1 VKKSPVRPGKIS
13 QSGKIPSFQI
23 NNIHLPFE
31 TMPTFLPYTQH
42 QLNQAL
48 TTIGEHIYT
57 VIAQLDIQGWPS
69 REPVPFI
76 LRADGNARTY
86 RVGDTWGNL
95 FDCAWFRF
103 TGKVPPAA
111 KGKPVVLLLD
121 VNGEMCVFEPNG
133 TPALG
138 LTNVSSGYDYSLGM
152 PGKRVLPVID
162 MAEGGETLEVWAEA
176 GCNDL
181 FGEVRENGTIKQAAI
196 AILDETVRAFYYD
209 FEVLL
214 DFLKVLPENSPR
226 RQQILV
232 ALTDVTHM
240 LYQGVPGVAERA
252 RQRLLPLL
260 EKRGGDPSLQI
271 SAIGHAHMD
280 LAWLWPIRET
290 IRKGARTFATALAN
304 IQTYPDYVFG
314 ASQPQYFQWMKDYY
328 PSLYERIK
336 TQVAAGRIEPQ
347 GCMWVEADTNISG
360 GEALVRQILLGRRF
374 FRKEFGLD
382 VRYLWLPD
390 VFGYNG
396 NLPQILKRAGVDVFA
411 TQKLS
416 WSQINRF
423 PHHSFHWQ
431 GIDGST
437 VLAHMFPEDTYNSPA
452 LPRSVTKIEQNYR
465 DSGVSEH
472 ALMVFGIGDGGG
484 GPGEE
489 HLERLIRIRN
499 LAGLS
504 PVQQESAAAFFD
516 KWRAQSARFPTWVG
530 ELYLE
535 RHQGT
540 LTTNARNKWYNRKLE
555 LGLRE
560 LEWSSTLAKLLNP
573 TAIRN
578 AATVVP
584 YPSERL
590 LTLWREAL
598 LYQFHDI
605 LPGSS
610 IKRVYDECLL
620 RYQDMHHEILGRL
633 GDNDRRLARRLDT
646 GGMLIPVLVQNSLSW
661 ERSEW
666 VLAGDRW
673 LRVNVPSLGY
683 SVIDV
688 GASLLPENLTL
699 AVDHNW
705 LENDCLRVV
714 FDAEG
719 CITSLID
726 KRYDR
731 ELICQG
737 QRANQFAVY
746 TDLGDAW
753 DFAMD
758 YAEQTPRHLKLV
770 NTQPII
776 EGPSAILRLTYQ
788 LGASELVQDVKL
800 TSGSPRLEFITRLH
814 WREPRAMLRTAFPF
828 NIHTNEAS
836 FDIQFGHIR
845 RPIHRNTTWDLARD
859 EVAAHKWVDVSQHEY
874 GVALLNDSKY
884 GHKVYQTHFGSVID
898 LNLLRS
904 VPYPGPSLVKDS
916 SVRPGEPHHAYTDQ
930 AEHQFTYAIYPHS
943 GNLATSHV
951 VQAAYE
957 LNVPLRVIPLSPQ
970 NGDLPRQASYIS
982 LDRSNIIIEAVKQAE
997 DDESVIVRLYEAV
1010 GCTASTKMRFGFN
1023 IISAEIVDLMEEN
1036 PQRLKVT
1043 ENSLVLDFRP
1053 FEIKTIKVVAD

>member
-1 VKKSPVRPGKIS
+1 
-13 QSGKIPSFQI
+13 
-23 NNIHLPFE
+23 
-31 TMPTFLPYTQH
+31 MPTFTPYTQH
-42 QLNQAL
+42 QLEQAL
-48 TTIGEHIYT
+48 AIIGESIYT
-57 VIAQLDIQGWPS
+57 VVAQFDIQAWTS

-76 LRADGNARTY
+76 LRADGTAKTFK
-86 RVGDTWGNL
+86 VGDKWGNL

-111 KGKPVVLLLD
+111 RGKPVVALLD
-121 VNGEMCVFEPNG
+121 VNGEMCVFEPGG

-138 LTNVSSGYDYSLGM
+138 LTSVSSGYDFSLGK
-152 PGKRVLPVID
+152 PGKRVLPILDV
-162 MAEGGETLEVWAEA
+162 AQGGETLEVWAEA

-181 FGEVRENGTIKQAAI
+181 FGELRENGTVKEAAI
-196 AILDETVRAFYYD
+196 AIFDEPVRALYYD

-214 DFLKVLPENSPR
+214 DFLKSLPENSPR
-226 RQQILV
+226 RQKILV

-240 LYQGVPGVAERA
+240 LYRGVTAVTERA
-252 RQRLLPLL
+252 RQRLRPLL
-260 EKRGGDPSLQI
+260 EQHGGDPALQI

-304 IQTYPDYVFG
+304 IETYPDYIFG
-314 ASQPQYFQWMKDYY
+314 ASQPQYFQWMKEYY
-328 PSLYERIK
+328 PALYERIK

-374 FRKEFGLD
+374 FRQEFDVD

-416 WSQINRF
+416 WSLINRF

-437 VLAHMFPEDTYNSPA
+437 VLAHMFPEDTYNSPG
-452 LPRSVTKIEQNYR
+452 LPRSVVKIEQNYR
-465 DSGVSEH
+465 DSGISDH

-489 HLERLIRIRN
+489 HIERLARIRN

-504 PVQQESAAAFFD
+504 PVRQETAAAFFE
-516 KWRAQSARFPTWVG
+516 KWRTQSERFSTWVG

-560 LEWSSTLAKLLNP
+560 LEWGSTLVKLLNP
-573 TAIRN
+573 TAARN

-584 YPSERL
+584 YPAERIQ
-590 LTLWREAL
+590 TLWREAL

-646 GGMLIPVLVQNSLSW
+646 GGMLIPILVQNSLSW

-673 LRVNVPSLGY
+673 LRVDVPSMGY
-683 SVIDV
+683 SVVDV

-714 FDAEG
+714 FDKDG
-719 CITSLID
+719 CITSIVD
-726 KRYDR
+726 KRYER
-731 ELICQG
+731 ELIPPG
-737 QRANQFAVY
+737 QQANCFSIY

-758 YAEQTPRHLKLV
+758 YAAQEPRHFTLV
-770 NTQPII
+770 DAEPMI
-776 EGPSAILRLTYQ
+776 EGPKATVKFTYRM
-788 LGASELVQDVKL
+788 GYSELTQEVTL
-800 TSGSPRLEFITRLH
+800 TTGSPRLDFVTRLR
-814 WREPRAMLRTAFPF
+814 WREPRTMLRVAFPF
-828 NIHTNEAS
+828 DIHTSEAS
-836 FDIQFGHIR
+836 FDIQYGHIR

-859 EVAAHKWVDVSQHEY
+859 EVAAQKWVDVSQHEY

-884 GHKVYQTHFGSVID
+884 GHKVYQTAFGSVID

-904 VPYPGPSLVKDS
+904 VPYPGPRLVKDS
-916 SVRPGEPHHAYTDQ
+916 DVRPGEPHNAYTDQ
-930 AEHQFTYAIYPHS
+930 AEHMFTYAIYPHS
-943 GNLATSHV
+943 GNLPTSHV

-957 LNVPLRVIPLSPQ
+957 LNVPLRVMPLSPQ
-970 NGDLPRQASYIS
+970 RGDLPRQASYLC
-982 LDRSNIIIEAVKQAE
+982 LDRSNIIVEAVKQAE
-997 DDESVIVRLYEAV
+997 GDEAVIIRLYETA
-1010 GCTASTKMRFGFN
+1010 GCTASTTLRFGFD
-1023 IISAEIVDLMEEN
+1023 ILSAEEVDLMEEN
-1036 PQRLKVT
+1036 PVPLKAGEDSVA
-1043 ENSLVLDFRP
+1043 LQFHP
-1053 FEIKTIKVVAD
+1053 FEIKTIKVMAA